1 MRRSRLRTRL
11 IAAMF
16 CATTM
21 LSGWAAASRAQPVV
35 GGATDLVLN
44 AIGLL
49 GVPYRYGGDHPASG
63 FDCSGLVRFV
73 ARTVLGVQLPRQA
86 EAISRAGIEIAQQQ
100 LQPGDLVFFNTLGR
114 PFSHVGFY
122 LGDGQFLHAPAQRGQ
137 VRIERMAQ
145 PYWQA
150 RFNGARRLEMPATE
164 GVAVDSTGLD
174 LGGLPKAGDLFIA
187 VEP

>member
-1 MRRSRLRTRL
+1 M
-11 IAAMF
+11 IAAVL
-16 CATTM
+16 CATAL
-21 LSGWAAASRAQPVV
+21 LSGWAAASRAQPAV
-35 GGATDLVLN
+35 GGATELVLH
-44 AIGLL
+44 ALGLL

-86 EAISRAGIEIAQQQ
+86 EAISRAGIEVAQQQ
-100 LQPGDLVFFNTLGR
+100 LQPGDLVFFNTAGR

-122 LGDGQFLHAPAQRGQ
+122 LGEGQFVHAPAQRGQ
-137 VRIERMAQ
+137 VRIEQMSQ

-150 RFNGARRLEMPATE
+150 RFNGARRFEVLATE
-164 GVAVDSTGLD
+164 AAAVDSTGFDFVGPPRLD
-174 LGGLPKAGDLFIA
+174 ELHIT